1 MSTCAIAATL
11 TAVFVMVVITLI
23 VLSYKKAKKDGVPS
37 LEDVVT
43 NFAESEKETTIE
55 AEPCICNDTCCTS
68 EPVKVE
74 DAPVIEPKEDVKEE
88 VKEEAPATPSVV
100 GDVIVIDE
108 PVKKVRKTPLERAQ
122 SSIEDL
128 TGKIERRTALLKK
141 YKKPIRDDETL
152 NKWKTKLKELKA
164 AVKAIEKEAKAKEK
178 KATKKK

>member
-43 NFAESEKETTIE
+43 NVAESEKETTIE
-55 AEPCICNDTCCTS
+55 AEPCICNDICCTS

-74 DAPVIEPKEDVKEE
+74 DAPVIEPKEE

-100 GDVIVIDE
+100 GDVIVVDE